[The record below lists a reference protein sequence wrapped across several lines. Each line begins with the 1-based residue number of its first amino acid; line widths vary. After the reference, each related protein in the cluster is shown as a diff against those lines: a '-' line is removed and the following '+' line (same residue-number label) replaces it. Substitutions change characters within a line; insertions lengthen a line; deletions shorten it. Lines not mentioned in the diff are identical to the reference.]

1 MMLQYQTRKGL
12 KALLCIKRNR
22 PQLWTLHNTFYTNIT
37 ITCHSLQVT
46 TAASLC
52 WILPSQAVLP
62 FSFFFSPSSNEFMAG
77 TVKHT
82 REPARR
88 RHRWALHDASLIATD
103 VTSHINKM
111 YLGERGQKLR
121 LRGRIELQTLSWRFE
136 MCYCGVH
143 ACSFLHFYQWI
154 VVILIGECFELIFK
168 VISILVFVNAVC
180 LFQSQLPVSS
190 GWKCFVFS
198 LTALQ
203 KVIGLFIESIPYWL
217 VVHNSTCKVNYGR
230 MPPFHMCLYIW
241 LHSSRAARWR
251 RPNMNKYKGSEKKN

>member
-12 KALLCIKRNR
+12 KALLCKKRNR
-22 PQLWTLHNTFYTNIT
+22 PQLWTLHNAFYTNIT

-46 TAASLC
+46 TAASLR
-52 WILPSQAVLP
+52 WIPLPSQAVCHLG
-62 FSFFFSPSSNEFMAG
+62 FFFFFPSSNEFTAG

-136 MCYCGVH
+136 MRYCGVDG
-143 ACSFLHFYQWI
+143 CSFLHFYQWI
-154 VVILIGECFELIFK
+154 VVILIGECFKLIFK
-168 VISILVFVNAVC
+168 VISILVFVNSLC
-180 LFQSQLPVSS
+180 LFQSRLPVSS
-190 GWKCFVFS
+190 GWKCFIFFFDRTAESYWAIYRKYS
-198 LTALQ
+198 L
-203 KVIGLFIESIPYWL
+203 L
-217 VVHNSTCKVNYGR
+217 VG
-230 MPPFHMCLYIW
+230 
-241 LHSSRAARWR
+241 SS
-251 RPNMNKYKGSEKKN
+251 